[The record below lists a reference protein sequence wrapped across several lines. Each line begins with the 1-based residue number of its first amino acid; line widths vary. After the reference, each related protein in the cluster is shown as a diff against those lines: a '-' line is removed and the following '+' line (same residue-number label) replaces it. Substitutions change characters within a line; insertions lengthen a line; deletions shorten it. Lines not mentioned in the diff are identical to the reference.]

1 MPDIDQDK
9 RAEPVTMDW
18 AYEVINRIT
27 EAADRV
33 SSKPELQVLF
43 AVSLQKSFPDL
54 LDALLAITEVEHRLK
69 MAEFVKSI
77 ARMNGVCL
85 RTMKR

>member
-1 MPDIDQDK
+1 MSEKEQNK
-9 RAEPVTMDW
+9 RAEPVTVDW
-18 AYEVINRIT
+18 AYEVINTIT

-33 SSKPELQVLF
+33 SAKPELQVLF

-54 LDALLAITEVEHRLK
+54 LDALLAITELEHRQK

-77 ARMNGVCL
+77 ARMNGTCL
-85 RTMKR
+85 KTIRR